1 MSHNKFTSSIEACYK
16 CATACDH
23 CSTACLQE
31 PDPAKM
37 ADCIRADLD
46 CADICRLAAAAMA
59 RGSEHAKQICRLC
72 ADICEACGE
81 LCAKHEPDHCQ
92 ECARACKSCADE
104 CRKMA
109 A

>member
-1 MSHNKFTSSIEACYK
+1 MSHNKFTSCIEACYK

-59 RGSEHAKQICRLC
+59 RGSEHTKQICRLC
-72 ADICEACGE
+72 ADICEDCGE
-81 LCAKHEPDHCQ
+81 L
-92 ECARACKSCADE
+92 
-104 CRKMA
+104 
-109 A
+109 

>member
-1 MSHNKFTSSIEACYK
+1 
-16 CATACDH
+16 
-23 CSTACLQE
+23 
-31 PDPAKM
+31 
-37 ADCIRADLD
+37 
-46 CADICRLAAAAMA
+46 
-59 RGSEHAKQICRLC
+59 
-72 ADICEACGE
+72 CEACGE